1 MSDILSKFYKTFY
14 NRKNAIK
21 MKENNFTP
29 NKNQKKDITA
39 QNLSNFGIYLSKNN
53 ILLISRKTKSPLSLP
68 LNKNINSNNIILSE
82 NNKKK
87 DIENKK
93 GIEENQLSLTSK
105 NNKNAFNTIH
115 PELKKCFSYK
125 RKNKILLYN
134 IHNLKKD
141 HKIKTSIIKQNINPI
156 NINNKKKSRNIF
168 SDFST
173 TKRNFYNNNYSNNTN
188 NNFRTTTS
196 DFSSSKPE
204 NRTYYKTITK
214 ERKSQN
220 LFYKETEKDKINNK
234 IEADKII
241 NELLSLKTK
250 KEIKSYYL
258 KKDYAK
264 AISEAENKE
273 GNKGFNINNTISPM
287 TYIKFNLKNEPK
299 NNSLF
304 KSYDTQILIMGN
316 KKYRNE
322 LLDGINIYK
331 DNCLKYQD
339 LRGPIGFDKN
349 NINEKRRS
357 QNIKKMKMN
366 FIGERGLLFS
376 NRLYKKKLNKLKDYD
391 FDDNYK
397 NMKVLLFKNLDKY
410 EKQIKIVNG
419 KKETVNIDPNDI
431 NILKKFDDYAEYI
444 IQDKDE
450 MIKFSHKFLSFDEK
464 SDKILSKIRNTSNYL
479 SKRAQENHKIKQK
492 IDKLYINI

>member
-1 MSDILSKFYKTFY
+1 
-14 NRKNAIK
+14 
-21 MKENNFTP
+21 
-29 NKNQKKDITA
+29 
-39 QNLSNFGIYLSKNN
+39 
-53 ILLISRKTKSPLSLP
+53 
-68 LNKNINSNNIILSE
+68 
-82 NNKKK
+82 
-87 DIENKK
+87 
-93 GIEENQLSLTSK
+93 
-105 NNKNAFNTIH
+105 
-115 PELKKCFSYK
+115 
-125 RKNKILLYN
+125 
-134 IHNLKKD
+134 
-141 HKIKTSIIKQNINPI
+141 
-156 NINNKKKSRNIF
+156 
-168 SDFST
+168 
-173 TKRNFYNNNYSNNTN
+173 
-188 NNFRTTTS
+188 
-196 DFSSSKPE
+196 
-204 NRTYYKTITK
+204 
-214 ERKSQN
+214 
-220 LFYKETEKDKINNK
+220 
-234 IEADKII
+234 
-241 NELLSLKTK
+241 
-250 KEIKSYYL
+250 
-258 KKDYAK
+258 
-264 AISEAENKE
+264 
-273 GNKGFNINNTISPM
+273 M

-410 EKQIKIVNG
+410 EKQIKIING

-431 NILKKFDDYAEYI
+431 NVLKKFDDYAEYI